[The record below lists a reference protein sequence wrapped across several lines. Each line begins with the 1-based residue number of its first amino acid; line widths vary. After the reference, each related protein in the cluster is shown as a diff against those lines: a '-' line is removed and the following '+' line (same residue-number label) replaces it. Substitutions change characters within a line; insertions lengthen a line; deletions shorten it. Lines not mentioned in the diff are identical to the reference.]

1 MQLFLIVQYHKAVRE
16 SFFRSPD
23 QPGTA
28 VIIAA
33 ASNRFILPQKTEKNV
48 LFRNITA
55 YVRREDF
62 RFLRM
67 AVKPSH
73 CLPAHQG
80 QSTIVCAHIFC
91 RSEQKPVGRMKTKRE
106 KSRITGIK
114 AADQQSVP
122 KISGR
127 YCIVFPEKVKKIRT
141 FKKQIRAGLQ
151 DVGTCRR
158 RQSRLCTDDLTV
170 DIIQGSGFSVN
181 NFSSRV
187 GRKYVLVGR
196 YSINTAA
203 FPG

>member
-1 MQLFLIVQYHKAVRE
+1 MQLFLIVQYHKTVRE
-16 SFFRSPD
+16 SFFRFPD

-28 VIIAA
+28 VIITA
-33 ASNRFILPQKTEKNV
+33 ASNRFILPQKTEENV
-48 LFRNITA
+48 LFGNVTA
-55 YVRREDF
+55 CIRGEDF
-62 RFLRM
+62 RFLGM

-73 CLPAHQG
+73 CFPAHQG
-80 QSTIVCAHIFC
+80 QSAIVYAHIFR

-114 AADQQSVP
+114 AADQQPVP

-127 YCIVFPEKVKKIRT
+127 YCIVFPEKVKKVRT
-141 FKKQIRAGLQ
+141 FKEQIRAGLQ
-151 DVGTCRR
+151 NVGTRRR
-158 RQSRLCTDDLTV
+158 RQSRLRTDDLSV
-170 DIIQGSGFSVN
+170 DIIQSSGFSVN

-203 FPG
+203 LPG